1 MKPIALLMTAAACV
15 AAPASARDAAVE
27 APIKRMMDAFNK
39 GDIAAVK
46 AEHVA
51 APTIV
56 DNVAPYVW
64 SGPGAFDRRV
74 ADMAKAEAAEG
85 KSDGVVTFAPVVDTQ
100 VDGNRAYVVTRS
112 SYRYKERG
120 RPMAESGYTAFV
132 LVKDG
137 GDWKVESWSWASP
150 AAVPEK

>member
-1 MKPIALLMTAAACV
+1 MKPIALLMVAAACV

-64 SGPGAFDRRV
+64 SGPGAFDRWV
-74 ADMAKAEAAEG
+74 ADLAKAEAAEG
-85 KSDGVVTFAPVVDTQ
+85 KSDGVVTFSPVVDTQ
-100 VDGNRAYVVTRS
+100 VDGNRACRD
-112 SYRYKERG
+112 
-120 RPMAESGYTAFV
+120 A
-132 LVKDG
+132 
-137 GDWKVESWSWASP
+137 
-150 AAVPEK
+150 